1 MKLKKILN
9 YIKIAITGFKNP
21 ISVALF
27 MAGTKE
33 EITLKTRHFG
43 DFELKKEDQE
53 ELYPFFLL
61 VDSYKSPYGIG
72 TYGNPKVLFDSKANL
87 KIGKFCSISDDVT
100 IFLGGEHETNT
111 SSCYPFTLKNHQ
123 TKGNVTIGNDVWIGQ
138 YSTILSGVNIGD
150 GAIIGA
156 NSLVTKD
163 VPPYAVV
170 GGNPA
175 KLIKYRF
182 DEETIEKLL
191 ELKWWDWDINKIMDN
206 RRLLNGKDLE
216 KLFEEEN

>member
-1 MKLKKILN
+1 M
-9 YIKIAITGFKNP
+9 
-21 ISVALF
+21 
-27 MAGTKE
+27 
-33 EITLKTRHFG
+33 
-43 DFELKKEDQE
+43 
-53 ELYPFFLL
+53 
-61 VDSYKSPYGIG
+61 
-72 TYGNPKVLFDSKANL
+72 
-87 KIGKFCSISDDVT
+87 
-100 IFLGGEHETNT
+100 
-111 SSCYPFTLKNHQ
+111 
-123 TKGNVTIGNDVWIGQ
+123 WIGQ